1 MTMELPRFASDVDDD
16 TLIQGLRETGA
27 AVVERVLDD
36 DLMERCAAEMRPEFD
51 AFGRVTESDFN
62 GYTTLRISSVL
73 RNAPSTQHIVAHSLA
88 LRMADAFLLPHC
100 LDYRIGS
107 NTGIEILPG
116 ESDQVLHADDTIYPV
131 RIPGMHLQINV
142 MWSLC
147 DFTEENGATRVVLG
161 SHQPLDYDSHA
172 MWPDPVHAVMP
183 RGSAL
188 FYLGNVQHG
197 GGANRSNA
205 PRLGLINTYALG
217 WLRQEVNQYLSVPP
231 EKASQYDERI
241 RRLLGYTK
249 HGSSLGHCRWADDVW
264 VRSDD
269 DHTT

>member
-1 MTMELPRFASDVDDD
+1 MVMELPRFASDVDDD
-16 TLIQGLRETGA
+16 TLIESLRETGA

-36 DLMERCAAEMRPEFD
+36 DLIERCIAEMRPEFD
-51 AFGRVTESDFN
+51 AKGRQTENDFN
-62 GYTTLRISSVL
+62 GYTTLRIGSVL
-73 RNAPSTQHIVAHSLA
+73 RYAPSTQHVIAHPLA

-116 ESDQVLHADDTIYPV
+116 ESDQVLHADDDIYPL
-131 RIPGMHLQINV
+131 RIPGMQLQINV

-147 DFTEENGATRVVLG
+147 DFTQENGATRVVLG
-161 SHQPLDYDSHA
+161 SHQPLDYESQKT
-172 MWPDPVHAVMP
+172 WLDPVLAVMP
-183 RGSAL
+183 RGSVL

-197 GGANRSNA
+197 GGANRSNV
-205 PRLGLINTYALG
+205 PRMGLINTYSLG

-231 EKASQYDERI
+231 EKARQYDERI

-249 HGSSLGHCRWADDVW
+249 HGSSLGHCRYADDVW
-264 VRSDD
+264 IGSDY
-269 DHTT
+269 DHIY